1 MLIDFML
8 DNISKRVKSF
18 PPTGL
23 GKRYGIDETAA
34 VCPAVIKASACFA
47 SSTDRFQP
55 KCLACSTNFWST
67 TSAALDCEY
76 VFLYMLIT
84 DVGFCEFDFSSVLLT

>member
-34 VCPAVIKASACFA
+34 VSACFA

>member
-8 DNISKRVKSF
+8 VNISKRVKSF

-34 VCPAVIKASACFA
+34 VCSNKSISMLCILDGQVSAQMFGMFDKLLVNYFC
-47 SSTDRFQP
+47 SSG
-55 KCLACSTNFWST
+55 L
-67 TSAALDCEY
+67 
-76 VFLYMLIT
+76 
-84 DVGFCEFDFSSVLLT
+84 